1 MITIG
6 IYADSIARKVI
17 SIAVVQYLTENHIEG
32 KVSYLRKSHEI
43 LNIFDQ
49 ICKYNIIIINK
60 NNELT
65 YIKRNSSHYVKKSL
79 QITSGLLVSPLN
91 SENLGEII
99 LSENSYNCP
108 HGFYKIDTNKTM
120 RLVPYKS
127 IEYFHWSEGKSILYL
142 TNNETEDI
150 SNSVKSIKTELSED
164 YFVECARGYIVNL
177 YNVKKIDK
185 IKQEITLK
193 SENKIPISR
202 KRFQHTFSMLI
213 KAMYGMEL

>member
-6 IYADSIARKVI
+6 IYADSIDRKKI
-17 SIAVVQYLTENHIEG
+17 SIAVIQFLKENQIEG
-32 KVSYLRKSHEI
+32 KVSYIRKSHEI
-43 LNIFDQ
+43 LNVFDQ
-49 ICKYNIIIINK
+49 HCKYNIIIISK

-79 QITSGLLVSPLN
+79 QLTTGLLVSPLN

-99 LSENSYNCP
+99 ISENNYNCP

-120 RLVPYKS
+120 RLVPYKD

-150 SNSVKSIKTELSED
+150 SNTVKRIKTELSED

-185 IKQEITLK
+185 INQEITLK
-193 SENKIPISR
+193 SENKIPINR
-202 KRFQHTFSMLI
+202 KKFQHTFKMLI
-213 KAMYGMEL
+213 KDIYGMEL